1 MGLMTKWTFALLL
14 FAYCVG
20 SHARA
25 ALPLLSH
32 PIEGPDLLKETMV
45 QLDPKA
51 EPKPAVVV
59 FLSAVCPCSA
69 SHEPTLT
76 HLSKEFPAFR
86 FVGIHSNV
94 DESVAMARQHFV
106 KAALPF
112 PIIQDNH
119 ARIASEL
126 GAFKTPHA
134 FIFSRSGEILYTG
147 GVDNSHFAERASKHY
162 LKEALVAIASGREPA
177 EKENRTLGC
186 IIKRD

>member
-1 MGLMTKWTFALLL
+1 
-14 FAYCVG
+14 
-20 SHARA
+20 
-25 ALPLLSH
+25 
-32 PIEGPDLLKETMV
+32 MV

-51 EPKPAVVV
+51 EAKPTVVV
-59 FLSAVCPCSA
+59 FLSAKCPCSE
-69 SHEPTLT
+69 SHEPTLAQ
-76 HLSKEFPAFR
+76 LSKEFPAFR
-86 FVGIHSNV
+86 FVGVHSNM
-94 DESVAMARQHFV
+94 DEDVPMARRHFA

-134 FIFSRSGEILYTG
+134 FIFSPTGEILYTG

-162 LKEALVAIASGREPA
+162 LKEALLAVAAGREPA